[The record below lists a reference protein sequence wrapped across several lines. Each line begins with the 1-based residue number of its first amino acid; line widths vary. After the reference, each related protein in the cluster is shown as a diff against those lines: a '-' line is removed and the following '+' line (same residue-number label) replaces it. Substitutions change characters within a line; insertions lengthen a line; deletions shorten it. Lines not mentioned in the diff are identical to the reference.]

1 MNWDFL
7 RFIIIPIIVVILTA
21 ALSHIL
27 TTKAETKRRIF
38 DKKYDLYL
46 EFVQIISSAVRA
58 QAPDKMALASDLL
71 AIKMKVTLICNKEII
86 DLFLDIG
93 ELDLRDTKKLRLFYE
108 VMLLMR
114 KELGLSNDSLDI
126 QQLDRLLND
135 KANSSL

>member
-21 ALSHIL
+21 ALSYIL

-126 QQLDRLLND
+126 QQLDRLLNN

>member
-21 ALSHIL
+21 ALSYIL

-58 QAPDKMALASDLL
+58 QASDKMALASDLL

-93 ELDLRDTKKLRLFYE
+93 ELDLRDAKKLRLFYD

-126 QQLDRLLND
+126 QQLDRLLNN
-135 KANSSL
+135 KANNSL

>member
-93 ELDLRDTKKLRLFYE
+93 ELDLRDAKKLRLFYD

-126 QQLDRLLND
+126 QQLDRLLNN

>member
-93 ELDLRDTKKLRLFYE
+93 ELDLRNTKKLRLFYE

>member
-126 QQLDRLLND
+126 QQLDRLLNN

>member
-58 QAPDKMALASDLL
+58 QASDKMALASDLL

-93 ELDLRDTKKLRLFYE
+93 ELDLRDAKKLRLFYD

-126 QQLDRLLND
+126 QQLDRLLNN
-135 KANSSL
+135 KANNSL

>member
-46 EFVQIISSAVRA
+46 EFVQIISSSVRA
-58 QAPDKMALASDLL
+58 QASDKMALASDLL

-86 DLFLDIG
+86 DLFLNIG
-93 ELDLRDTKKLRLFYE
+93 ELDLSDTKKLRLFYD

-126 QQLDRLLND
+126 QQLDRLLNN
-135 KANSSL
+135 KAKNSL